1 MVVRSLQ
8 KWCIAKKILTKKKF
22 SIISAPDILVDFLGC
37 NYAYG
42 KLLNQTSKA

>member
-8 KWCIAKKILTKKKF
+8 KWCKAKKILTTKLF
-22 SIISAPDILVDFLGC
+22 SIISAPDILVDFLGR